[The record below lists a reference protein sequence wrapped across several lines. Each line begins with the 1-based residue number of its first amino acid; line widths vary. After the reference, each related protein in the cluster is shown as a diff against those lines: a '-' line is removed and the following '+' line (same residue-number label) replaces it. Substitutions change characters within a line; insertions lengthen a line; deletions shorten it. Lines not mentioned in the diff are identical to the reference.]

1 MAASLLTYR
10 GELYN
15 GNIKGF
21 YNKNSLWHR
30 GGERNEVA
38 RRVEGKSKG
47 LKVEEKNSERGAKL
61 NVEQASVLE
70 K

>member
-10 GELYN
+10 GELSN

-30 GGERNEVA
+30 GGERSEVA

-47 LKVEEKNSERGAKL
+47 LTVEEKNLERGAKL

>member
-10 GELYN
+10 GELSN
-15 GNIKGF
+15 GDIKGF

-30 GGERNEVA
+30 GGERSEVA
-38 RRVEGKSKG
+38 RRVEGKNKG
-47 LKVEEKNSERGAKL
+47 LTVEEKNSERGAKL

>member
-1 MAASLLTYR
+1 MAVSLLTYR
-10 GELYN
+10 GELSN
-15 GNIKGF
+15 GYVKGF

-30 GGERNEVA
+30 GGERSEVA
-38 RRVEGKSKG
+38 RRVEGKGKG

>member
-10 GELYN
+10 GELSN
-15 GNIKGF
+15 GDIKGF

-30 GGERNEVA
+30 GGERSEVA
-38 RRVEGKSKG
+38 RRVEGKNKG
-47 LKVEEKNSERGAKL
+47 LTVEEKNSERGAKL
-61 NVEQASVLE
+61 NVEQASILE

>member
-10 GELYN
+10 GELSN
-15 GNIKGF
+15 GNVKGF

-30 GGERNEVA
+30 GGERSEVA

-47 LKVEEKNSERGAKL
+47 LKVEEKKLRERSKAECGT
-61 NVEQASVLE
+61 S
-70 K
+70 